1 MLSAISSLSPYAF
14 TPPYTQGGGQERA
27 PAGSENTV
35 ARQET
40 GRTGEIAG
48 TGQNG
53 QPPTTAQPER
63 VEQAGSA
70 EWTGRTEEKQP
81 EDASNAA
88 KKPNGEALS
97 EEEQREVTELAAI
110 DRKVRQH
117 EMAHMA
123 AGGELVTSGARYEY
137 QQGPDGQRYA
147 VAGEVGIDT
156 SEGRTPEE
164 TVMRARRIRAA
175 ALAPAD
181 PSPQDRS
188 VAAAATQM
196 EIRAQQEIAQ
206 NRQDERANAQTET
219 PPYAPAQTAARAYQ
233 DVFGDSNEQSRFS
246 AYA

>member
-1 MLSAISSLSPYAF
+1 MLSAISFSPYAF
-14 TPPYTQGGGQERA
+14 VPPYAQGGGQA
-27 PAGSENTV
+27 SSPAGENA
-35 ARQET
+35 ARQEIGRAGQIGGSGEN
-40 GRTGEIAG
+40 GRTR
-48 TGQNG
+48 
-53 QPPTTAQPER
+53 TTAQS
-63 VEQAGSA
+63 EQADPPGAS
-70 EWTGRTEEKQP
+70 ERTQRSEEKQP
-81 EDASNAA
+81 ENAPDAA

-97 EEEQREVTELAAI
+97 EEEQREVTELAAT
-110 DRKVRQH
+110 DSKVRQH
-117 EMAHMA
+117 EMAHVA

-164 TVMRARRIRAA
+164 TLIRARRIRAA

-188 VAAAATQM
+188 VAAAAAQM

-206 NRQDERANAQTET
+206 NRQEERAVGNADS
-219 PPYAPAQTAARAYQ
+219 YARNATLAYQ
-233 DVFGDSNEQSRFS
+233 NILGGANGQNRFS

>member
-1 MLSAISSLSPYAF
+1 MLSAISFSPSHVFAPPYA
-14 TPPYTQGGGQERA
+14 QGGRQMPAPAEAAARQEIGRAGQERT
-27 PAGSENTV
+27 PGEN
-35 ARQET
+35 RET
-40 GRTGEIAG
+40 A
-48 TGQNG
+48 
-53 QPPTTAQPER
+53 AAPER
-63 VEQAGSA
+63 GEQTDAAARTRRAEQA
-70 EWTGRTEEKQP
+70 EEAP
-81 EDASNAA
+81 NAA
-88 KKPNGEALS
+88 RKPNGEALS
-97 EEEQREVTELAAI
+97 EEEQREVTELVTI

-123 AGGELVTSGARYEY
+123 AGGELITSGAHYEY

-164 TVMRARRIRAA
+164 TLIRARRIRAA

-206 NRQDERANAQTET
+206 NRQEERAAENANN
-219 PPYAPAQTAARAYQ
+219 PYANAATRAYQ
-233 DVFGDSNEQSRFS
+233 GISGNTDASRFS

>member
-1 MLSAISSLSPYAF
+1 MLSAISPSAF
-14 TPPYTQGGGQERA
+14 VPSYGGRQAATPADEA
-27 PAGSENTV
+27 
-35 ARQET
+35 ARQEIARVAGKGSGENGQAATPPERT
-40 GRTGEIAG
+40 GRTGE
-48 TGQNG
+48 
-53 QPPTTAQPER
+53 PE
-63 VEQAGSA
+63 
-70 EWTGRTEEKQP
+70 RTEEKP
-81 EDASNAA
+81 AAPNAA
-88 KKPNGEALS
+88 QKPNGEALS
-97 EEEQREVTELAAI
+97 EEEQREVTELATI

-123 AGGELVTSGARYEY
+123 AGGELITSGARYEY

-164 TVMRARRIRAA
+164 TLVRARRIRAA

-206 NRQDERANAQTET
+206 NRQEERAAENTGD
-219 PPYAPAQTAARAYQ
+219 PYSNVATRAYQ
-233 DVFGDSNEQSRFS
+233 DMSANDGGQNRFS

>member
-1 MLSAISSLSPYAF
+1 MLSRVSSFSPYAF
-14 TPPYTQGGGQERA
+14 IPPQMSVSAGAGNEHATARREIAAAAQEEIPGENQRITPPPRGA
-27 PAGSENTV
+27 V
-35 ARQET
+35 A
-40 GRTGEIAG
+40 
-48 TGQNG
+48 
-53 QPPTTAQPER
+53 
-63 VEQAGSA
+63 QAGETEPTRRS
-70 EWTGRTEEKQP
+70 EEKPTEEAP
-81 EDASNAA
+81 NAD

-97 EEEQREVTELAAI
+97 AEEQREVTELAAT

-123 AGGELVTSGARYEY
+123 AGGELITSGARYEY

-164 TVMRARRIRAA
+164 TLIRARRIRAA

-196 EIRAQQEIAQ
+196 EIHAQQEIAQ
-206 NRQDERANAQTET
+206 KRQEAQQVASESTANAGNS
-219 PPYAPAQTAARAYQ
+219 ASRAYQ
-233 DVFGDSNEQSRFS
+233 AVSANDDAQPRFS

>member
-1 MLSAISSLSPYAF
+1 MLSAISFSPF
-14 TPPYTQGGGQERA
+14 FVPPYTPGGGQASA
-27 PAGSENTV
+27 PAGDNAA
-35 ARQET
+35 ARQEVSYVVQIE
-40 GRTGEIAG
+40 GSGER
-48 TGQNG
+48 QK
-53 QPPTTAQPER
+53 TARPER
-63 VEQAGSA
+63 TEQANALEGA
-70 EWTGRTEEKQP
+70 RRTEEKQP
-81 EDASNAA
+81 ENTPDAA

-123 AGGELVTSGARYEY
+123 AGGELITSGARYEY

-164 TVMRARRIRAA
+164 TLIRARRIRAA

-206 NRQDERANAQTET
+206 NRQEEQRAAEENAN
-219 PPYAPAQTAARAYQ
+219 PRASTATHAYQ
-233 DVFGDSNEQSRFS
+233 DMSGSEAGQQNRLSI
-246 AYA
+246 YA